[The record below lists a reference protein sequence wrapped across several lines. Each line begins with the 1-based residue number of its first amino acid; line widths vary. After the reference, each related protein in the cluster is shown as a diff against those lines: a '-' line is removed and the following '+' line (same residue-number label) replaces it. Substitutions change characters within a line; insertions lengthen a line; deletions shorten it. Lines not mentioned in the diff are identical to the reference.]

1 MVSGGSDSV
10 ALARLLPPLYPA
22 CACVILHINHQ
33 LRGEDA
39 DEDERFVVT
48 LAQELGIPCETRRVD
63 VAARAAET
71 NDNIERAGRLIR
83 YREANA
89 LLDAL
94 CARAG
99 ISGDAGRIATAH
111 TRDDRVETFF
121 MRAIVGAGPGALASI
136 PFVNGRVIRPLLDCG
151 REQLREWLRESAAE
165 GARRGVARNAQGD
178 GGTYNLSHFSVTDY
192 TSPCHLPGEPPSSAS
207 TRELW
212 REDATNEDTDRLRAF
227 VRHELIPRAR
237 TKNPELLR
245 TVARGLD
252 VLAVEDALITR
263 LAAELTNR
271 FVTECDDIVS
281 VDVAL
286 FDEDQALIRRVIKTA
301 CDRVLPAD
309 KRITFEH
316 IDNIAARGR
325 HIGFATDIP
334 GDVTVR
340 NVYGTLVIR
349 RKTAAE
355 KPRHDPRHAGRR
367 QG

>member
-10 ALARLLPPLYPA
+10 ALARLLPPLYPE

-33 LRGEDA
+33 LRGADA
-39 DEDERFVVT
+39 DKDERFVAA
-48 LAQELGIPCETRRVD
+48 LARELNLPCESRRID
-63 VAARAAET
+63 VAAFAAET

-89 LLDAL
+89 LLDEL

-99 ISGDAGRIATAH
+99 VSGDTGRVATAH

-121 MRAIVGAGPGALASI
+121 MRAIVGAGPGALSSI

-151 REQLREWLRESAAE
+151 REQLREWLREGFSACP
-165 GARRGVARNAQGD
+165 VL
-178 GGTYNLSHFSVTDY
+178 LSHA
-192 TSPCHLPGEPPSSAS
+192 LPASDTPPMPTPAP
-207 TRELW
+207 ELW
-212 REDATNEDTDRLRAF
+212 REDATNEDTNRLRAF
-227 VRHELIPRAR
+227 VRHELIPRAQ

-252 VLAVEDALITR
+252 VLAVEDALLAR
-263 LAAELTNR
+263 LAAELMER
-271 FVTECDDIVS
+271 LVTELDGIVS
-281 VDVAL
+281 VDTAL
-286 FDEDQALIRRVIKTA
+286 FDEDRALIRRVIKTA
-301 CDRVLPAD
+301 CDRVLPSD

-316 IDNIAARGR
+316 IDNIAANGR

-349 RKTAAE
+349 RKTDAE
-355 KPRHDPRHAGRR
+355 KPRHDPRHADRR
-367 QG
+367 RG